1 MAKAEMTKLTNMCM
15 VCDSDGNVL
24 VQERKDPNWPGLT
37 FPGGHVEP
45 GESFVDSVIREVK
58 EETGLTVEHPQ
69 LCGVKHF
76 HTLDNA
82 RYIVFL
88 FKTNRFSG
96 ELKSSEEGEV
106 MWIPLKDWQNYTW
119 IPDFEHL
126 LEIYRNDEISELFY
140 ERYDGKLEH
149 SFQ

>member
-1 MAKAEMTKLTNMCM
+1 MAKAEMTRLTNMCM

-58 EETGLTVEHPQ
+58 EETGLTVEHPY

-76 HTLDNA
+76 HTLDNT

-140 ERYDGKLEH
+140 ERHDGKLEH
-149 SFQ
+149 SFR

>member
-1 MAKAEMTKLTNMCM
+1 MAKAELTRLTNMCM
-15 VCDSDGNVL
+15 VCDCDGNVL

-45 GESFVDSVIREVK
+45 GESFVDSVIREVR
-58 EETGLTVEHPQ
+58 EETGLTVEHPR

-76 HTLDNA
+76 HTLDHT

-106 MWIPLKDWQNYTW
+106 QWIPLKDWQNYNW

-126 LEIYRNDEISELFY
+126 LEIYNNDEISELFY
-140 ERYDGKLEH
+140 ERHDGKLEQ
-149 SFQ
+149 SFR